1 MVFAAVAFLATNSPA
16 TVTQLKAGRLLDP
29 RTGNVL
35 SPAAVFIEDNKI
47 KEVGSPSQLQA
58 HAAAGAKIIDLGNAT
73 LLPGLI
79 DSHTHLFLDIIVP
92 PELEQQRHFN
102 GLFAPGMLLA
112 IIELASREIPS
123 PTLANSSA
131 SNS

>member
-58 HAAAGAKIIDLGNAT
+58 HAAIE
-73 LLPGLI
+73 PGK
-79 DSHTHLFLDIIVP
+79 
-92 PELEQQRHFN
+92 
-102 GLFAPGMLLA
+102 FADLLA
-112 IIELASREIPS
+112 SPEIPS

>member
-1 MVFAAVAFLATNSPA
+1 MSDEPCRFRLSGAMVFAAVAFLATNSSA

-58 HAAAGAKIIDLGNAT
+58 HAAIEPGKFADLVGVAGDPVA
-73 LLPGLI
+73 
-79 DSHTHLFLDIIVP
+79 DIS
-92 PELEQQRHFN
+92 ELERVQFVMKEGKVIRNEFK
-102 GLFAPGMLLA
+102 
-112 IIELASREIPS
+112 
-123 PTLANSSA
+123 
-131 SNS
+131 

>member
-1 MVFAAVAFLATNSPA
+1 MVFAAVAFLATNSSA

-58 HAAAGAKIIDLGNAT
+58 HAAIEPEN
-73 LLPGLI
+73 LLI
-79 DSHTHLFLDIIVP
+79 W
-92 PELEQQRHFN
+92 
-102 GLFAPGMLLA
+102 
-112 IIELASREIPS
+112 LASPEIPA